1 MGRIV
6 VSTNVTLDGVIEDP
20 TGQEGFAHGGW
31 FEQMADTDRAA
42 WAKVETE
49 EALAASAILFGAR
62 SYEWFARRWAD
73 REGAWADRLRALPKY
88 VVSRRPV
95 QTAWGEVAL
104 LGGTPAGGVLSIK
117 QAVDGDVV
125 VYGSGR
131 LLGTLFDHDLVDE
144 LRLMVFPTALGA
156 GRRLF
161 EEISGSQSLALNRS
175 ERVGDDLLQLV
186 YEVLPTRGQQ
196 PEQ

>member
-42 WAKVETE
+42 WAKIETE
-49 EALAASAILFGAR
+49 EALAASALLFGAR
-62 SYEWFARRWAD
+62 SYEWFATRWAD
-73 REGAWADRLRALPKY
+73 REGTWGDRLRALPKY
-88 VVSRRPV
+88 VVSRHPV
-95 QTAWGEVAL
+95 QTAWGEVAV
-104 LGGTPAGGVLSIK
+104 LGGTPAGGVRSIK
-117 QAVDGDVV
+117 EAVDGDVV

-144 LRLMVFPTALGA
+144 LRLMLFPTALGT

-161 EEISGSQSLALNRS
+161 EETGSPQRLTLSRC
-175 ERVGDDLLQLV
+175 ERVSDDLVQLV
-186 YEVLPTRGQQ
+186 YTSTSTW
-196 PEQ
+196 